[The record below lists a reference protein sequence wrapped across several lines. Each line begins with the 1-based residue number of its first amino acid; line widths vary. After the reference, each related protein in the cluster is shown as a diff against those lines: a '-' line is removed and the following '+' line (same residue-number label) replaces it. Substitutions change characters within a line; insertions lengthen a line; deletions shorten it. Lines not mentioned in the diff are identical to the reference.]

1 MCTEAG
7 GMGVEEG
14 CRRRCGW
21 DAYACGL
28 GLRGKE

>member
-14 CRRRCGW
+14 RRRRGW
-21 DAYACGL
+21 DAWGL
-28 GLRGKE
+28 GLREKE